1 MLIPFSIKI
10 YFIPAT
16 DFNTFSSRSLFRK
29 QKQMASLPSNLLCRG
44 LPSVFIYTPCRHILH
59 IACGTF
65 RPLSI
70 LFFSFSFS
78 QSACRLHPLPA
89 IPASIGYCLYRR
101 SVFIPHLPSFYNLIH
116 HLRAALYFSFCATA
130 IRNTDRF
137 SSRLHKRIYCW
148 VPLHCHNN
156 SRIPVL
162 KYVVRIIFPVH
173 FFSFFRRTS
182 GFSQLKISVAALL
195 ATLHDQ
201 PCRDLLF

>member
-137 SSRLHKRIYCW
+137 SYRLHKRTCF
-148 VPLHCHNN
+148 PQ
-156 SRIPVL
+156 
-162 KYVVRIIFPVH
+162 YVVRIIFPVH